1 MENLNFNGFGN
12 TPSSCEYCVG
22 EINGGVAIVFYQN
35 ASIGT
40 SITNMIEH
48 LTIHVL
54 ANRLTGTPPENVRV
68 FEHYNPELKPIIEW
82 QEVSFGS
89 SGEIDEGKSVIGRL
103 IELVI
108 PSTDSPRYYVDAP
121 IWNPVTRDEIEILS
135 QID

>member
-1 MENLNFNGFGN
+1 MIILNFNGFGN
-12 TPSSCEYCVG
+12 APSSCEYGIG
-22 EINGGVAIVFYQN
+22 EIDGSIAIVFYQN
-35 ASIGT
+35 ALIGT

-54 ANRLTGTPPENVRV
+54 ANNLPGTPPENVRV
-68 FEHYNPELKPIIEW
+68 FEHYNPELRPMIEW

-89 SGEIDEGKSVIGRL
+89 SGEIDEGRSVIRKL

-108 PSTDSPRYYVDAP
+108 PSTDSPKYYVDAP
-121 IWNPVTRDEIEILS
+121 IWNPVTNESIEVLS

>member
-1 MENLNFNGFGN
+1 
-12 TPSSCEYCVG
+12 
-22 EINGGVAIVFYQN
+22 
-35 ASIGT
+35 
-40 SITNMIEH
+40 MIEH